1 MDYFEL
7 ECAIQDWAEQK
18 GILNS
23 GTPIKQALKTVE
35 EVTEL
40 CNAIIDND
48 KEEIKDALGDILVT
62 LIIQALMQN
71 LELEDCLE
79 SAYKVIKDRKG
90 KMINGQFMKSE

>member
-18 GILNS
+18 GILKS

-48 KEEIKDALGDILVT
+48 EEEIKDALGDILVT
-62 LIIQALMQN
+62 LIIQASMQN

-79 SAYKVIKDRKG
+79 SAYNIIKDRKG

>member
-48 KEEIKDALGDILVT
+48 KEEVKDALGDILVT
-62 LIIQALMQN
+62 LIIQASMQN

>member
-71 LELEDCLE
+71 LELEDCLG

>member
-18 GILNS
+18 GILDT
-23 GTPIKQALKTVE
+23 GTPIKQALKTAE

-48 KEEIKDALGDILVT
+48 EEEIKDALGDILVT
-62 LIIQALMQN
+62 LIIQASMQN

-79 SAYKVIKDRKG
+79 SAYNIIKDRKG